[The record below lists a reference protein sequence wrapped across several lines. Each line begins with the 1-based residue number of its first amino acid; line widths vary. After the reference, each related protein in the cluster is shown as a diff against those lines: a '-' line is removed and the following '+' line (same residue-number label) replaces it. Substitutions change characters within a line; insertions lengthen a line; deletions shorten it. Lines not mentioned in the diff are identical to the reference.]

1 MRGAG
6 LRSREGGI
14 DTADFV
20 KLTEDGGS
28 ITVLFNIED
37 ETVMALGERLA
48 EICADAYMN
57 GYNWDALLVCYLDEN
72 APDLLNDLDSDPEA
86 GMYTA
91 IYPDSPENRKRADQL
106 CEIIEELCENE
117 DAIAEFVQEF
127 ADEIAWE

>member
-1 MRGAG
+1 MESYINKMVLGD
-6 LRSREGGI
+6 E
-14 DTADFV
+14 
-20 KLTEDGGS
+20 
-28 ITVLFNIED
+28 ITVSFYIDHEQP
-37 ETVMALGERLA
+37 LA
-48 EICADAYMN
+48 AARAVRRKMPDVEMN

-117 DAIAEFVQEF
+117 DTIAEFVQEF